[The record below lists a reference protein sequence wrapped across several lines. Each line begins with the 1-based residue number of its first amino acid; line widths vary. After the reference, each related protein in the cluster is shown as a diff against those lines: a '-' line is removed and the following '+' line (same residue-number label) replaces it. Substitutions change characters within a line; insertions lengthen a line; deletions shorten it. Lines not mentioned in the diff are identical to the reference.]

1 MIEKGFVAHAGG
13 RYFRAKEN
21 AVIWA
26 TVIDSPTFDLL
37 FRECVIIGAE
47 LVDAPVVEG
56 MIYVLRQN
64 FGRYLIAIIDHDYDN
79 EENDLALAV
88 WVAEAEEITAEET
101 NAHTVKKTF
110 QRVGICLSE
119 RSESERSGSEREH

>member
-1 MIEKGFVAHAGG
+1 MIEKGFVVHAGG
-13 RYFRAKEN
+13 RYFRAKED

-64 FGRYLIAIIDHDYDN
+64 FGRYLIVIIDHDYDN
-79 EENDLALAV
+79 EENDSALAV
-88 WVAEAEEITAEET
+88 WVAEAEETTAEET
-101 NAHTVKKTF
+101 SERTVNKTF
-110 QRVGICLSE
+110 QRVGIRLKEYSKSE
-119 RSESERSGSEREH
+119 RSESERER

>member
-64 FGRYLIAIIDHDYDN
+64 FGWYLIVIIDHDYDN

-88 WVAEAEEITAEET
+88 WVAEAEEITVEET

>member
-1 MIEKGFVAHAGG
+1 ML
-13 RYFRAKEN
+13 FRS
-21 AVIWA
+21 
-26 TVIDSPTFDLL
+26 VIDSPTFDLL
-37 FRECVIIGAE
+37 FRECVVIGAE

-64 FGRYLIAIIDHDYDN
+64 FGRYLIVIIDHDYDD

-88 WVAEAEEITAEET
+88 WVAEAEEITVEET